1 MGWDYSEKTKQLFID
16 AIERKP
22 GTHIGEIEN
31 PDGFGEHGSI
41 ACGDA
46 LQFTFRV
53 ERDPVDPLKD
63 VITEARYLTFGCTS
77 AIAASEAL
85 CAMIEGKHLT
95 PIDALKITNQDIV
108 DYLDGLPEQKI
119 HCSVMGAEALE
130 AAVFN
135 WAQKRG
141 VNLNALGIDMHAEEQ
156 DEGRVVC
163 KCFSMTEPY
172 IKRKIEELNLRTIP
186 EIIGAI
192 KAGGACMSCHHAPG
206 GLQDLLYEVWGKDG
220 INVKSETKTTSGPL
234 TGPTG
239 PSAFG
244 EGLATELNIIDQV
257 PQLSVPELVKASGG
271 AAQKTSENLSPYQL
285 AKKVEKMID
294 DYIRPMVARDGGDI
308 EIIDIKDWIVYVTL
322 TGNCAGCAGAGQTIK
337 LLVEKTLK
345 DQVDE
350 RIRVVQV

>member
-46 LQFTFRV
+46 LRFTFRV
-53 ERDPVDPLKD
+53 ERDPVDPLRD

-85 CAMIEGKHLT
+85 CVLIEGKHLT

-135 WAQKRG
+135 WAQNRS
-141 VNLNALGIDMHAEEQ
+141 VNLSALGIDIHADEQ
-156 DEGRVVC
+156 EEGRVVC

-186 EIIGAI
+186 DIIGAI
-192 KAGGACMSCHHAPG
+192 KAGGACMSCHHASG
-206 GLQDLLYEVWGKDG
+206 GLQDMLNDVWGDG
-220 INVKSETKTTSGPL
+220 LQPSG
-234 TGPTG
+234 
-239 PSAFG
+239 FG
-244 EGLATELNIIDQV
+244 FQKKVTEGFPDELNIIS
-257 PQLSVPELVKASGG
+257 QLPVGEKLPP
-271 AAQKTSENLSPYQL
+271 NLNTRAFEEMSPYQR
-285 AKKVEKMID
+285 AKKIEKVLN
-294 DYIRPMVARDGGDI
+294 DYIRPMIARDGGNI
-308 EIIDIKDWIVYVTL
+308 EIIDIKDWAVYVEL
-322 TGNCAGCAGAGQTIK
+322 TGNCAGCVGAGQTIK
-337 LLVEKTLK
+337 WLVEKTLK

-350 RIRVVQV
+350 KIRVVQV